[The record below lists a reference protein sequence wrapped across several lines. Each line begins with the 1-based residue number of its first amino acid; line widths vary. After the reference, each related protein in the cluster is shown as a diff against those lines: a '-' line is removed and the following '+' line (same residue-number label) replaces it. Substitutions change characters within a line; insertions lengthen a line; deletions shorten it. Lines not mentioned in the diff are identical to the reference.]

1 MWDRLTD
8 RFTVVAP
15 DMLGM
20 GFSDKPEKYEYT
32 VHDHADMHE
41 ALLPISVWSLRTSS
55 LTTSATRSARRCWR
69 ATSSAEQVYGS
80 PRIESITWL
89 TAGCSTRHTP
99 LGCCR
104 RRCRELRWG
113 TS

>member
-1 MWDRLTD
+1 VDAELERWKSGGQYFDYLGFDVFYRKQGSGPTLLLIHGYPFNSWDWAPMWDRLTD

-41 ALLPISVWSLRTSS
+41 ALMSGLGLGLRTSS
-55 LTTSATRSARRCWR
+55 PTT
-69 ATSSAEQVYGS
+69 
-80 PRIESITWL
+80 
-89 TAGCSTRHTP
+89 
-99 LGCCR
+99 
-104 RRCRELRWG
+104 
-113 TS
+113 